1 VLDSYF
7 NLTNK
12 SNPIDRRFNAIFYH
26 LVVAYIFALPCILIL
41 HTDVS
46 VRACT
51 SCPPL
56 LITSKQ
62 KGCRRRNCRRW
73 KCREAAVSGVQHP
86 LV

>member
-1 VLDSYF
+1 LF
-7 NLTNK
+7 
-12 SNPIDRRFNAIFYH
+12 
-26 LVVAYIFALPCILIL
+26 L

-62 KGCRRRNCRRW
+62 KGCCVAELLETQTQRRCY
-73 KCREAAVSGVQHP
+73 KSHLGLQKDF
-86 LV
+86 